1 MSWPETPPLPS
12 PRPPAQARGSHRS
25 WVPPRPPRLSHVWLE
40 AIKALGGQ
48 GECPAATQECWGA
61 REPPTTTPGPPLLLP
76 GAPWGAAAQLPTPR
90 GPPTPL
96 LRWDLPG
103 VPVEGGGCGTPMPR
117 MGSGRAGSGHY
128 GGVSWAEQPPAGRA
142 APSPAPAPAGEGV
155 STLATP
161 SPFLFPSERKE
172 WGRGQWMTDR
182 DGHPGCSRPA
192 HSCPVCHQKAP
203 GRCAGDPLPGQ
214 GSGRPPSPDR

>member
-1 MSWPETPPLPS
+1 MS
-12 PRPPAQARGSHRS
+12 RSHPG
-25 WVPPRPPRLSHVWLE
+25 V
-40 AIKALGGQ
+40 LGGQ
-48 GECPAATQECWGA
+48 GTPHHHPRATSPPPWGTLGCCSPAPHTPGTPNPAAA
-61 REPPTTTPGPPLLLP
+61 LGPAWRPC
-76 GAPWGAAAQLPTPR
+76 G
-90 GPPTPL
+90 
-96 LRWDLPG
+96 
-103 VPVEGGGCGTPMPR
+103 GGGCGTPMPR